1 MDPKGNGIG
10 RSVGT
15 PVNIEH
21 SPSPGRI
28 SIQGSAPQSANSS
41 LVRNRMTLRS
51 PNMGYINT
59 SPASNSARFTATS
72 RLAPGNPQS
81 MGTMSDQMSA
91 PGDRV
96 IGYPSGVKFPRHAD
110 KSRGLRHF
118 SNKVCEKV
126 KEKGQTNYNEVADE
140 LVQEYFDS
148 LPDPPNNAE
157 KQQYDAKNIRRRVY
171 DALNVLMAMNIIEKE
186 KKEIHWVGLPT
197 SSLAECRRLERR
209 KPNLVAYKSLVQRN
223 RERERSAGRPSDAAI
238 LYLPYIIVN
247 TDKKTMVDCA
257 ISSDKTEYWFNFDR
271 PFEIHDDIEV
281 LKRLGLAYGLDRGD
295 VPAEHVE
302 HIKSCLPP
310 ALRDYVDQI
319 IEGSLAGGVINQSVK
334 GSQTV
339 VISAN
344 QQDRKPVLKFNSEA
358 RGQRAIVHSGGPL
371 GSYSG
376 SGLGRTMAG
385 NAPVA
390 RYTVIPRTVNTAS
403 SARYSGGAIHQQPI
417 AYARSSMGH
426 MQGASSQRQYVVQQ
440 PQGGR
445 HPGVIRATSPASQRN
460 VYVYQGQQPHE
471 VYQQEEYYE
480 EVYDDEENLEY

>member
-1 MDPKGNGIG
+1 MGPITD
-10 RSVGT
+10 
-15 PVNIEH
+15 NI
-21 SPSPGRI
+21 STG
-28 SIQGSAPQSANSS
+28 AD
-41 LVRNRMTLRS
+41 RM
-51 PNMGYINT
+51 M
-59 SPASNSARFTATS
+59 
-72 RLAPGNPQS
+72 
-81 MGTMSDQMSA
+81 
-91 PGDRV
+91 
-96 IGYPSGVKFPRHAD
+96 GYPSGGYTIKRSMNDYSSPDSYGFRIKFPRHAD

-197 SSLAECRRLERR
+197 SSLAECRRLEEEKTQRQER
-209 KPNLVAYKSLVQRN
+209 LRQKTEQLQELIIQLVAYKSLVQRN

-281 LKRLGLAYGLDRGD
+281 LKRLGLAYGLDRGE
-295 VPAEHVE
+295 VPPEHVS
-302 HIKSCLPP
+302 HIKGCLPP

-344 QQDRKPVLKFNSEA
+344 QQDRKPVLKFSQNSEG
-358 RGQRAIVHSGGPL
+358 RMPRAIGQAGGQMGGYPGGGMGRGMP
-371 GSYSG
+371 GS
-376 SGLGRTMAG
+376 
-385 NAPVA
+385 APIA
-390 RYTVIPRTVNTAS
+390 RYTVIPRTISTVNS
-403 SARYSGGAIHQQPI
+403 GRYSTGPMHQQPI
-417 AYARSSMGH
+417 AYARSSLGH
-426 MQGASSQRQYVVQQ
+426 MPSQRQYVVQQ
-440 PQGGR
+440 PQGR

-460 VYVYQGQQPHE
+460 VYVYQGQQHPGAHHQI
-471 VYQQEEYYE
+471 YQEEEYYDGE
-480 EVYDDEENLEY
+480 EIYEDEENLEY